1 MRKALKILKD
11 TKGHP
16 TMVNDIIETNFCDS
30 SKDGCIQNT
39 CKDCQFDN
47 IYSQFKDEGNSS
59 GENSGTSND
68 DEIQESDVDEYFATY
83 QRWVQQE
90 GKTRKRF
97 LSRKTSS
104 KYYGKNVML
113 LKKHIHGEHKQVA
126 ILVYFFL
133 LYFLKKDF
141 ASTRQI

>member
-30 SKDGCIQNT
+30 SKDECIQDT
-39 CKDCQFDN
+39 CEDCQFDN

-59 GENSGTSND
+59 GENSATSND

-90 GKTRKRF
+90 GKLNKKTISKPKNELKVLWKKRYVVKETHP
-97 LSRKTSS
+97 RGT
-104 KYYGKNVML
+104 
-113 LKKHIHGEHKQVA
+113 
-126 ILVYFFL
+126 
-133 LYFLKKDF
+133 
-141 ASTRQI
+141 

>member
-1 MRKALKILKD
+1 MRKSLKILKD

-30 SKDGCIQNT
+30 SKDGCIQDT
-39 CKDCQFDN
+39 CEDCQFDN

-83 QRWVQQE
+83 RRWVQQE
-90 GKTRKRF
+90 GKINKKTISKRKNEF
-97 LSRKTSS
+97 KVLW
-104 KYYGKNVML
+104 
-113 LKKHIHGEHKQVA
+113 KKRYVVKEAHPRG
-126 ILVYFFL
+126 
-133 LYFLKKDF
+133 
-141 ASTRQI
+141 T